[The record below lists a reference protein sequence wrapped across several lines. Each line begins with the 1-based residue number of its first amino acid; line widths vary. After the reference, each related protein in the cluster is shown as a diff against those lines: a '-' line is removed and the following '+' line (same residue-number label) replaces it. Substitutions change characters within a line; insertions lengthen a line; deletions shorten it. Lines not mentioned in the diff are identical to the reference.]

1 MKSTWILI
9 AALLLAAPGPADYRA
24 EIAKYRAARVAELT
38 APDGWLAVRGLFWL
52 HEGAN
57 TAGSDPAS
65 EIRLPARAP
74 RKLGVF
80 TLASGQV
87 SFTAESGA
95 AVTADGKPISTFT
108 FGRGAESSIVTAG
121 VTLAVIRR
129 ADKIGLRMRDPESPN
144 RTGFKG
150 LKYFPLNPAYRFKA
164 AFTPYEKLKPVPV
177 PNVLGQLVSMDS
189 PGYVE
194 FTIKGR
200 SYRLEPV
207 YETPRHEDLFFIF
220 KDLSSK
226 TETYE
231 AGRFLH
237 APLPKD
243 GIVDLDFNRAYNPP
257 CAFTE
262 FATCPLPIKENQL
275 NVRIP
280 AGELRFHPE
289 KGDRSLF
296 LQAAE
301 KGDRSI
307 FLAGLVDM
315 M

>member
-1 MKSTWILI
+1 MKTTC
-9 AALLLAAPGPADYRA
+9 LLVLAFVFSAPGPAEYRA

-65 EIRLPARAP
+65 DIKLPP
-74 RKLGVF
+74 RTPKRLGVF
-80 TLASGQV
+80 TLAAGQI
-87 SFTAESGA
+87 SFAAEPGV
-95 AVTADGKPISTFT
+95 AVTADGKPIATFT
-108 FGRGAESSIVTAG
+108 FGRGAESAIAISG
-121 VTLAVIRR
+121 VSLAAIRR
-129 ADKIGLRMRDPESPN
+129 GDKIGLRMRDPEDPN

-150 LKYFPLNPAYRFKA
+150 LQYFPLNPAYRLSAK
-164 AFTPYEKLKPVPV
+164 FTPYEKPKQVPV
-177 PNVLGQLVSMDS
+177 PNVLGQLVSMES

-194 FTIKGR
+194 FRIKGQ

-207 YETPRHEDLFFIF
+207 YETSRREDLFFIF
-220 KDLSSK
+220 KDLTSR

-237 APLPKD
+237 TPLPQN

-280 AGELRFHPE
+280 AGEFRFHPQPP
-289 KGDRSLF
+289 K
-296 LQAAE
+296 
-301 KGDRSI
+301 
-307 FLAGLVDM
+307 
-315 M
+315 